1 MEFSQFFDL
10 PYLPFTAMIFVGVL
24 IFAIEVVLSFT
35 GIGIETD
42 GDGLGD
48 LGASDFSFRFFS
60 LMTVASFTMVGGSFG
75 LYTLIKS
82 DSVILAVLVA
92 VLAGLAISF
101 IVFKLKKNIMKI
113 QSNGMVDYT
122 KAVGST
128 AKVYLS
134 IRNGQ
139 MGQVE
144 VDFQGR
150 RKYVDAVA
158 GDASEEFTTGS
169 LVKVVG
175 VKDKNVLVVGKAD

>member
-1 MEFSQFFDL
+1 MEFSQLFDL

-48 LGASDFSFRFFS
+48 FGASDFSFRFFS

-82 DSVILAVLVA
+82 DSLILAVLVA
-92 VLAGLAISF
+92 LVAGLGISF
-101 IVFKLKKNIMKI
+101 IVYKLKKNLMKI
-113 QSNGMVDYT
+113 QSNGMVDYS
-122 KAVGST
+122 KAVGNI
-128 AKVYLS
+128 ARVYLS
-134 IRNGQ
+134 IKDGK

-158 GDASEEFTTGS
+158 QEHEQEFASGS

-175 VKDKNVLVVGKAD
+175 VKDKNILVVAKAD